1 MEFYYFFLSFFSF
14 WRKCIIFRNYINI
27 EVEDRQILSFPAVRC
42 KIVDNSYC
50 SFNRQTNADYSMSG
64 GETQKISTDFHFN
77 GRIIAAHR

>member
-1 MEFYYFFLSFFSF
+1 MEFYYFFLSFLFF
-14 WRKCIIFRNYINI
+14 CRKCIIFRNYINI
-27 EVEDRQILSFPAVRC
+27 EVEDRQILSFPAVRY

-77 GRIIAAHR
+77 GRIITVK